1 MANSRDAA
9 RSASRSGGPDPI
21 IAAEALCKS
30 FGVLEVLHEVSL
42 SVREGEVVCI
52 VGPSGS
58 GKSTLLRCLALLERP
73 TGGRVL
79 MEGRAIAVPER
90 DRGVLQS
97 ARRVRAEIGM
107 VFQNFNLWPHMT
119 VLGNIIEAPI
129 RVRKLPRPAAVEAA
143 ENLLDKVGLSD
154 KRDTYPGRL
163 SGGQQQRVAIAR
175 ALAMSP
181 KVMLFDEVTSAL
193 DPELTQE
200 VLYVMRGLAR
210 DGMTMV
216 IVTHEMNFAREVASR
231 IVFMDQGRIVEEGE
245 PYGFFERPGTER
257 AQRFLRKF
265 SAAADLPTPAS

>member
-1 MANSRDAA
+1 MAESHTA
-9 RSASRSGGPDPI
+9 RSASGSRGGPGPI
-21 IAAEALCKS
+21 IAAGELSKS
-30 FGVLEVLHEVSL
+30 FGALEVLHEVSL

-129 RVRKLPRPAAVEAA
+129 RVRKIPRPAAVEAA

-154 KRDTYPGRL
+154 KRDT
-163 SGGQQQRVAIAR
+163 
-175 ALAMSP
+175 
-181 KVMLFDEVTSAL
+181 
-193 DPELTQE
+193 
-200 VLYVMRGLAR
+200 
-210 DGMTMV
+210 
-216 IVTHEMNFAREVASR
+216 
-231 IVFMDQGRIVEEGE
+231 
-245 PYGFFERPGTER
+245 
-257 AQRFLRKF
+257 
-265 SAAADLPTPAS
+265 

>member
-1 MANSRDAA
+1 MAESHTA
-9 RSASRSGGPDPI
+9 RSASRNRSGPDPI
-21 IAAEALCKS
+21 IAAEALSKS
-30 FGVLEVLHEVSL
+30 FGALEVLHEVSL

-58 GKSTLLRCLALLERP
+58 GKSTLLRCLALLEKP
-73 TGGRVL
+73 TRGRVL

-143 ENLLDKVGLSD
+143 ETLLDKVGLSD